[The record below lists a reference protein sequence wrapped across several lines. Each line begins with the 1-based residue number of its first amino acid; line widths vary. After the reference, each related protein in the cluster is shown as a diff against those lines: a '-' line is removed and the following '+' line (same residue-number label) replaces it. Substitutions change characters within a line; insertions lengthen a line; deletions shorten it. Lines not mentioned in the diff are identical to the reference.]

1 MAYAIPAIC
10 GSVSYKRVGS
20 MSLYSDIKDYIH
32 KVEQG
37 TYGAIGGV
45 TGTLIGLP
53 VASLVELTEVVQG
66 SKSLQ
71 DAPTNIMNR
80 YGAIVNGSEQFGRKH
95 APEITEFLQHMMQEI
110 AREQARRRNEQ

>member
-1 MAYAIPAIC
+1 
-10 GSVSYKRVGS
+10 

-37 TYGAIGGV
+37 TYGTIGGI

-66 SKSLQ
+66 SKSLH

-80 YGAIVNGSEQFGRKH
+80 YGAIVNGGEQFGRKH
-95 APEITEFLQHMMQEI
+95 APEITEFVQHMMQEI
-110 AREQARRRNEQ
+110 AREQAKEQARRRSLEH